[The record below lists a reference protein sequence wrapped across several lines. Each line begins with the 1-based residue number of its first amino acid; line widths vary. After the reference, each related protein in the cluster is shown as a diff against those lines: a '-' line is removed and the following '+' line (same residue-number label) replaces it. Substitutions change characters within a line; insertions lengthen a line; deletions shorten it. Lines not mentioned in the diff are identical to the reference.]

1 MDEGQRDVY
10 NRFGLDSLAFDPRLD
25 ELKLLSSL
33 AAVYLFWLVSTYIV
47 TIPIGSRA
55 ARTWVAIFGIGVLI
69 LEISLCLTESSLPSW
84 TPATLT
90 EQELMRNIHSIFPF
104 IIIAF
109 ANLAT
114 YLYVDIDKTSIAVL
128 KQLSQHQK
136 VCLYQLTNRD
146 FFFLI
151 TSSILRSCRS
161 CVYTKNDLLIFV
173 GVKWSA
179 TSAASY
185 HINGWR

>member
-25 ELKLLSSL
+25 ELKLLASL
-33 AAVYLFWLVSTYIV
+33 AAVYLFWLVSTYII

-90 EQELMRNIHSIFPF
+90 EQELMRHIHSIFPAV
-104 IIIAF
+104 IIAF

-136 VCLYQLTNRD
+136 VSTVVGTTYQLVL
-146 FFFLI
+146 LI
-151 TSSILRSCRS
+151 TIRILLNCNRCAHANNCSC
-161 CVYTKNDLLIFV
+161 NV

-179 TSAASY
+179 ASATSH